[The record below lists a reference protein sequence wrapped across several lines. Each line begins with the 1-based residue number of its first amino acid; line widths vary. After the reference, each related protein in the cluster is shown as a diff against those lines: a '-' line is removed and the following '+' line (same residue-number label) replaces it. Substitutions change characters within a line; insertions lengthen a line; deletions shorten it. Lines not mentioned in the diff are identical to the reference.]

1 MLWETLL
8 PLLFFVKSKYL
19 LPILVTLS
27 TMSVNKACLGLLNT
41 GTSEIEKYLSLQRA
55 STELLKYVT
64 GEVNFS
70 NANHLLV
77 LREEKRDGK
86 KSGMT
91 ATTPN

>member
-1 MLWETLL
+1 MLRETFL
-8 PLLFFVKSKYL
+8 PRLFLVKSKSFSPIVVNISTIPVKKSGLDL
-19 LPILVTLS
+19 LNPMT
-27 TMSVNKACLGLLNT
+27 SVNK
-41 GTSEIEKYLSLQRA
+41 KYLSLQRA